1 MKSSL
6 SLPLILNPVDDTTAS
21 WPLWGLYIE
30 LPKFTVYDELVL
42 RVGVI
47 FLDIWIVV
55 TFEVI
60 ALSVSSIC
68 PIKSENLNC
77 ELNCSKVSAL

>member
-1 MKSSL
+1 M
-6 SLPLILNPVDDTTAS
+6 
-21 WPLWGLYIE
+21 
-30 LPKFTVYDELVL
+30 L

-47 FLDIWIVV
+47 FLDICIVV

-60 ALSVSSIC
+60 ELSVSSIC

-77 ELNCSKVSAL
+77 ELNCSKVFAL

>member
-1 MKSSL
+1 M
-6 SLPLILNPVDDTTAS
+6 
-21 WPLWGLYIE
+21 
-30 LPKFTVYDELVL
+30 L

-47 FLDIWIVV
+47 FLDICMVV

-60 ALSVSSIC
+60 ELSVSSIC

-77 ELNCSKVSAL
+77 ELNCSKVFAL